1 MISRM
6 VIGRPTFLSPREAE
20 RERAGR
26 GRLGLAA
33 AAATSDQFGLNRT
46 ASGNLAAMLPESR
59 RRAALSLPSP
69 SLAALGG
76 EEV

>member
-6 VIGRPTFLSPREAE
+6 VMGRPTFLSPREAE

-26 GRLGLAA
+26 GWLGLA

-46 ASGNLAAMLPESR
+46 ASENLAAMLPESR

-76 EEV
+76 EV